1 MSYKFTIFRCTRCG
15 VPRFDP
21 SYPADT
27 RQDNPDEP
35 PTWECLI
42 MYAWGPCGG
51 VVRAFA
57 LEDSDGYTAMYEN
70 FYGDKMARLDL
81 SIVLD
86 PVSDLTLVEKFACA
100 RVYGNEWFDDLD
112 LTVRA
117 RSGLNL
123 DFMRPHAT
131 ITECPIQEGRLGT
144 VSVFSI
150 YLFHHA

>member
-15 VPRFDP
+15 VPRYDP
-21 SYPADT
+21 SYPADM
-27 RQDNPDEP
+27 RGEADEP

-42 MYAWGPCGG
+42 MYSWGPCGG

-57 LEDSDGYTAMYEN
+57 EMDSDSYIAMHN
-70 FYGDKMARLDL
+70 DFYGGRMARLDL

-100 RVYGNEWFDDLD
+100 REYGNEWFDDLD

-123 DFMRPHAT
+123 HFMRPEAT
-131 ITECPIQEGRLGT
+131 VTECAIQEGRLGT
-144 VSVFSI
+144 MSEFSI